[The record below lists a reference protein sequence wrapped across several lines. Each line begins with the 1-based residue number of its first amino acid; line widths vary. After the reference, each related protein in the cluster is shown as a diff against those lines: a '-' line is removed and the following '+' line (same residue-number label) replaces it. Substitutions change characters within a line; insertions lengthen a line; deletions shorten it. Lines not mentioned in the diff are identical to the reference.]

1 MPSARNPRWRAFS
14 CARRCVLVVITSPDM
29 LLTTAQAA
37 EVAGVKIGRIRQWN
51 NRGHL
56 ERAGLDER
64 GWPLYRALDVAKCK
78 HKFHGYARDEA
89 AA

>member
-1 MPSARNPRWRAFS
+1 MPSARSPRWRAFS
-14 CARRCVLVVITSPDM
+14 RAGRCALVVITSPDM
-29 LLTTAQAA
+29 LLTTAEAA

-64 GWPLYRALDVAKCK
+64 GWPLYRALDVAKVK
-78 HKFHGYARDEA
+78 HKFHGCARDEA

>member
-1 MPSARNPRWRAFS
+1 MCGGS
-14 CARRCVLVVITSPDM
+14 VLVVITSPDM

-37 EVAGVKIGRIRQWN
+37 EVAGVKIDRVRKWN
-51 NRGHL
+51 RRGYL

-78 HKFHGYARDEA
+78 HRFHGYARDEA

>member
-1 MPSARNPRWRAFS
+1 
-14 CARRCVLVVITSPDM
+14 M
-29 LLTTAQAA
+29 LLTRAEAA
-37 EVAGVKIGRIRQWN
+37 EVAGVDKERLRTWE
-51 NRGHL
+51 RRCHL

-78 HKFHGYARDEA
+78 QRFHGHARDEA

>member
-1 MPSARNPRWRAFS
+1 M
-14 CARRCVLVVITSPDM
+14 VVITSPDM

-37 EVAGVKIGRIRQWN
+37 EVAGVKIDRVRKWN
-51 NRGHL
+51 RRGHL
-56 ERAGLDER
+56 ERAGLDEH

-78 HKFHGYARDEA
+78 HRFHGYARDEA